1 MFFFIIL
8 NILFCFHLT
17 GFNITLEI
25 IFLNWRDER
34 NYKTKTEFIAFI
46 FYSYYNIICY
56 LFYFYIFIFI
66 SV

>member
-25 IFLNWRDER
+25 IFLNWRDEK
-34 NYKTKTEFIAFI
+34 NYKTKINLLHLNFNFEIQ
-46 FYSYYNIICY
+46 
-56 LFYFYIFIFI
+56 
-66 SV
+66 